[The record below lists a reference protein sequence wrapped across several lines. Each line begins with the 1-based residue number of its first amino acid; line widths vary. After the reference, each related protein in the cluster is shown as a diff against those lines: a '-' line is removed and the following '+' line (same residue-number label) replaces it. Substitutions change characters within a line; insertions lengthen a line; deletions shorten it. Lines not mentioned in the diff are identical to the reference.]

1 VTGVTYV
8 EKRKVMNTYVV
19 NLGSIS
25 EKVVKADYFKIEN
38 DFVWFLTNQSEV
50 VSIKKADHIDQI
62 DLVN

>member
-1 VTGVTYV
+1 MTGVTYV
-8 EKRKVMNTYVV
+8 EMRKVMNTYVV
-19 NLGSIS
+19 NPGLIS

-50 VSIKKADHIDQI
+50 VSIKKVHHIDQI